1 MSEFGA
7 AMTRLHDAQKS
18 SSGAAAYS
26 RFVNRPLGRP
36 LAAGAYVLGLTPDA
50 VTLVSAATTLAG
62 IATIALAEPTL
73 GSSLAAVVLLALGY
87 ALDSADGQLARLSRS
102 GSAAGEW
109 LDHFF
114 DAFKTVALHLAV
126 LVCWFRY
133 YDVDAGWLVVP
144 LAFCVVSSTFFFGI
158 VAVDLVRRAKGSPGG
173 AAHGTGGRLREHPLY
188 TLAVLPTDYGFLCLS
203 FALLWLPSAFLV
215 VYTALA
221 VVNALVL
228 PLAAVRW
235 YRSLQAL
242 ERGAATTAG
251 VRS

>member
-73 GSSLAAVVLLALGY
+73 GSSLAAVVLLVLGY

-114 DAFKTVALHLAV
+114 DALKTVALHLAV

-173 AAHGTGGRLREHPLY
+173 AAHGTGAG
-188 TLAVLPTDYGFLCLS
+188 
-203 FALLWLPSAFLV
+203 SAS
-215 VYTALA
+215 T
-221 VVNALVL
+221 
-228 PLAAVRW
+228 
-235 YRSLQAL
+235 RST
-242 ERGAATTAG
+242 RSRCSRPTTASCAS
-251 VRS
+251 RSRCCGSLSRSSSCTPRWPS

>member
-1 MSEFGA
+1 M
-7 AMTRLHDAQKS
+7 
-18 SSGAAAYS
+18 
-26 RFVNRPLGRP
+26 
-36 LAAGAYVLGLTPDA
+36 
-50 VTLVSAATTLAG
+50 
-62 IATIALAEPTL
+62 
-73 GSSLAAVVLLALGY
+73 
-87 ALDSADGQLARLSRS
+87 
-102 GSAAGEW
+102 
-109 LDHFF
+109 
-114 DAFKTVALHLAV
+114 
-126 LVCWFRY
+126 
-133 YDVDAGWLVVP
+133 
-144 LAFCVVSSTFFFGI
+144 SSTFFFGI

-251 VRS
+251 VPS